1 MSDPD
6 DEFRIVD
13 IDLLVDKYSS
23 AERRRF
29 WSFLYS
35 IKDALSKLLSQQS
48 MYRIYKAQE
57 KIHNFRLELGVV
69 DDLQRLQFIENE
81 LSGDKQI
88 RDRQI
93 TYLLDSVNRVYR
105 RYNSLRDLNNWPD
118 MWDDIDIAEAKDQSC
133 YSSASISTL
142 IRRLFIEDIQ
152 LMVAFTTTTSWVLQ
166 YYSDR
171 NIMF

>member
-1 MSDPD
+1 
-6 DEFRIVD
+6 
-13 IDLLVDKYSS
+13 
-23 AERRRF
+23 
-29 WSFLYS
+29 
-35 IKDALSKLLSQQS
+35 

-57 KIHNFRLELGVV
+57 KIHKFRLELGVV

-81 LSGDKQI
+81 LIGDKQI

-93 TYLLDSVNRVYR
+93 TCLVDSVNRVYR
-105 RYNSLRDLNNWPD
+105 RYISLRDLNNWPD
-118 MWDDIDIAEAKDQSC
+118 MWDDLDIAEAKDQSL
-133 YSSASISTL
+133 YSASISTF
-142 IRRLFIEDIQ
+142 IRHFFTEDIQ